1 MTITDLQQRLIGA
14 GYTSV
19 VADGDY
25 GEETRKALMA
35 LLESGPDTPIMPS
48 DVLRAAS
55 LVGATPAHIRTVRD
69 VEAAGAGFADGLP
82 KILFEGHIFSKLT
95 NNRFDRSN
103 PRVSYPKWDKTKYP
117 RTQQGRYDQL
127 LEAVGLDPA
136 SAFSAASYGAFQ
148 ILGQNFRICG
158 FMTPFDFVLAMSQTE
173 GSQLFAFVNFVK
185 GNRLDDAL
193 RNGRWAEFARG
204 YNGSAYKANQYDV
217 KLAQAFAHEQAMDRA
232 GVLSGTCRI
241 TDKINLRASP
251 GGAVL
256 GVIDAGGYVNVIKDH
271 GEWAEVN
278 YAPGKVGFVAKR
290 YLAKV

>member
-1 MTITDLQQRLIGA
+1 MNIADLQMRLTALGFYNGPSDGNYNAATRA
-14 GYTSV
+14 GL
-19 VADGDY
+19 
-25 GEETRKALMA
+25 KAC
-35 LLESGPDTPIMPS
+35 LEAGPDTPIQPN
-48 DVLRAAS
+48 DVIRAAS

-69 VEAAGAGFADGLP
+69 VEAAGSGFQDGLP

-95 NNRFDRSN
+95 NGRFDREHPSI
-103 PRVSYPKWDKTKYP
+103 SYPKWDKTKYP
-117 RTQQGRYDQL
+117 KTQDGRYDQL
-127 LEAVGLDPA
+127 LDAVALDPG

-158 FMTPFDFVLAMSQTE
+158 YNSPFEFVLAMSQTE
-173 GSQLFAFVNFVK
+173 GAQLLAFVNFVK

-204 YNGSAYKANQYDV
+204 YNGSAYKANQYDL
-217 KLAQAFAHEQAMDRA
+217 KLAQAFANESAMDRA
-232 GVLSGTCRI
+232 GVLSGTCRV
-241 TDKINLRASP
+241 TDKINLRSAP
-251 GGAVL
+251 GGGIL
-256 GVIDAGGYVNVIKDH
+256 GVIDVGGFVNVIKDH